1 MSSTESSVTK
11 PSTRMAFF
19 LQKTKKRNICSGP
32 SQYIQPENSPVCL
45 YIPPDHMV
53 ISLQL
58 YITWSDDQF
67 TVYISTRICIA
78 VIRVIASVL
87 YYYTSVFSHC
97 KGFFECKRLLQK
109 NIFCSYKTALFVQ
122 KNSKGHHF
130 GDLKTTILMR
140 K

>member
-1 MSSTESSVTK
+1 MKYREKLSLSS
-11 PSTRMAFF
+11 R
-19 LQKTKKRNICSGP
+19 LIYRHCICSGP

-109 NIFCSYKTALFVQ
+109 TFFCCCKTTHFCT
-122 KNSKGHHF
+122 KCSKGHHT
-130 GDLKTTILMR
+130 GDLAIMTLKT

>member
-1 MSSTESSVTK
+1 
-11 PSTRMAFF
+11 
-19 LQKTKKRNICSGP
+19 
-32 SQYIQPENSPVCL
+32 
-45 YIPPDHMV
+45 MV

-97 KGFFECKRLLQK
+97 KGFFNVNGYFRKLFSVAVKQP
-109 NIFCSYKTALFVQ
+109 IFVRNAVKV
-122 KNSKGHHF
+122 
-130 GDLKTTILMR
+130 TILVTLQL
-140 K
+140 